1 MIETRWIATVLFVS
15 LCSPPLLA
23 QTTRTTAPATS
34 RPQSTTQT
42 AALTVPTPATT
53 APPAAEPKSEPNPY
67 LSLYVEEAMVLA
79 TAIGAIVCAPILIEF
94 LVDRR
99 KRKERI
105 ALSIEVSDV
114 ESLKPRL
121 AGLDDLLESIAD
133 LIDRAQH
140 PKDYQTLRV
149 GNEILIIGG
158 QLSGKKTLAAVIAK
172 RAELDRLITVYNP
185 RNADALAKAKSLIS
199 RYRDEKVMLL
209 LPSIDLAFDQ
219 EDEEVQAELEALIES
234 TSGLANV
241 LVIGTATALVP
252 DSALDNLFGIKLVL
266 PGPAL
271 IETQKRKLSPRATRV
286 LEAVCRF
293 YLDEARQFGCVLA
306 DFSAER
312 FEARVMSAVTNAA
325 EIEDIVTLCET
336 TALHRRRIGQSD
348 RLAITPDI
356 LETSISRVI
365 VSQVKA
371 D

>member
-1 MIETRWIATVLFVS
+1 MPQTRWIATVLFVALS
-15 LCSPPLLA
+15 AVPLLA
-23 QTTRTTAPATS
+23 QTTRSVTPPASQPAAAPHAVAVPAT
-34 RPQSTTQT
+34 
-42 AALTVPTPATT
+42 
-53 APPAAEPKSEPNPY
+53 EPKVEPNPY
-67 LSLYVEEAMVLA
+67 LSLYVEEALVLS

-94 LVDRR
+94 LVERR
-99 KRKERI
+99 KRKEHI
-105 ALSIEVSDV
+105 ALSIEVTSV

-121 AGLDDLLESIAD
+121 AGLDDLLDSIAD

-158 QLSGKKTLAAVIAK
+158 HLTGKKTLAAVIAK

-185 RNADALAKAKSLIS
+185 RNPDALAKAKSIIT

-219 EDEEVQAELEALIES
+219 DDEEIQAELEALIES

-241 LVIGTATALVP
+241 LVIGTATSLLP

-271 IETQKRKLSPRATRV
+271 IETEKREMSPRANRV

-293 YLDEARQFGCVLA
+293 YLDEARQFGCVL
-306 DFSAER
+306 SRITPEQ

-336 TALHRRRIGQSD
+336 TALHRRRIGKSD
-348 RLAITPDI
+348 KLAITPDI

>member
-1 MIETRWIATVLFVS
+1 MLETRWIATVLFAA
-15 LCSPPLLA
+15 LGAAPLLA
-23 QTTRTTAPATS
+23 QTTGS
-34 RPQSTTQT
+34 
-42 AALTVPTPATT
+42 T
-53 APPAAEPKSEPNPY
+53 APPSTQPSPSTQPAAAPAAARNVPPATEPKTEPNPY

-94 LVDRR
+94 LVERR
-99 KRKERI
+99 KRKEHI
-105 ALSIEVSDV
+105 ALSIEVADV

-121 AGLDDLLESIAD
+121 AGLDDLLDSIAD

-158 QLSGKKTLAAVIAK
+158 HLSGKKTLAVVIAK
-172 RAELDRLITVYNP
+172 RAEFDRLITVYNP
-185 RNADALAKAKSLIS
+185 RNPDALAKAKSLIT

-209 LPSIDLAFDQ
+209 LPSVDLAFDQ
-219 EDEEVQAELEALIES
+219 DDEEIQAELEALIES

-241 LVIGTATALVP
+241 LVIGTAIALVP

-271 IETQKRKLSPRATRV
+271 IETEKRELSPRAKRV

-293 YLDEARQFGCVLA
+293 YLDEARGFGCTL
-306 DFSAER
+306 SGLTPEQ
-312 FEARVMSAVTNAA
+312 FEARIMSAVTNAA
-325 EIEDIVTLCET
+325 EVEDIVTLCET
-336 TALHRRRIGQSD
+336 TSLYRRRTGKSD
-348 RLAITPDI
+348 QLAITPDI